1 MCIWFDL
8 HPGLRCLFIRGIPAR
23 LIKISANQSNG
34 LTEEPLGRKKDA
46 INLFLVINFRT
57 IAKITA
63 NSPVVLI
70 GQPWRRGRQEFKK
83 NGLWAKQQLCKCT
96 FLGRL
101 LHHGLRRKASRQC
114 EVFLIADVTKGR
126 QMFLI
131 LFELGWNAIRIQHH
145 KNLNN

>member
-1 MCIWFDL
+1 MFIWFDL

-46 INLFLVINFRT
+46 INLFLVINFRM

-70 GQPWRRGRQEFKK
+70 GQP
-83 NGLWAKQQLCKCT
+83 
-96 FLGRL
+96 
-101 LHHGLRRKASRQC
+101 
-114 EVFLIADVTKGR
+114 
-126 QMFLI
+126 
-131 LFELGWNAIRIQHH
+131 
-145 KNLNN
+145 

>member
-34 LTEEPLGRKKDA
+34 LTEEPLVSKKDA
-46 INLFLVINFRT
+46 INLFLVINFRM

-70 GQPWRRGRQEFKK
+70 G
-83 NGLWAKQQLCKCT
+83 
-96 FLGRL
+96 
-101 LHHGLRRKASRQC
+101 
-114 EVFLIADVTKGR
+114 
-126 QMFLI
+126 
-131 LFELGWNAIRIQHH
+131 
-145 KNLNN
+145 